1 MKLTKKSFNLLI
13 FTIYIISFFTS
24 ASSYFSISLIDN
36 IRRNFAVILPGIFCI
51 LLIYENRRNLKV
63 LLKNKIPL
71 ILYCLTIIWF
81 LLSFIFGIKSGLESF
96 KGFINFSV
104 LMTFILMIFNCDLTE
119 EEKKK
124 IKKHLFISFLI
135 VMILGVFQYIFK
147 INLNTYNNAKYP
159 GIFGRIHSTF
169 FIATLL
175 DKYVVLMFP
184 LITYELLK
192 DKDNKFYK
200 ILLIFAMLG
209 ITFTFSRSGGLIF
222 LVMSFIFF
230 IVTLL
235 KKQFKNSIL
244 MVVLICI
251 MILIPGAKYSV
262 QSALDYAYDT
272 VHMPKVLRL
281 DFVKLLSNGKEPI
294 IKDVEAGKC
303 ADLDCVG
310 DEEGS
315 KFFRDYYKSIGMEFL
330 KENPVFGIGVGNY
343 YYLYINQNAKDYL
356 QNDSIISDEY
366 PYMYPHNGFIQL
378 MAETGYI
385 GLVLFISY
393 ILSFA
398 VLKLKK
404 DDKDN
409 LNFYVILM
417 ILFGLS
423 IANITE
429 CMFHSKQIIYLF
441 AIMYGVYSNLQ
452 NEEKVVNS
460 KKKRLKKQN

>member
-1 MKLTKKSFNLLI
+1 MEQRLSH
-13 FTIYIISFFTS
+13 Y
-24 ASSYFSISLIDN
+24 
-36 IRRNFAVILPGIFCI
+36 
-51 LLIYENRRNLKV
+51 
-63 LLKNKIPL
+63 PL
-71 ILYCLTIIWF
+71 QY
-81 LLSFIFGIKSGLESF
+81 
-96 KGFINFSV
+96 
-104 LMTFILMIFNCDLTE
+104 
-119 EEKKK
+119 
-124 IKKHLFISFLI
+124 
-135 VMILGVFQYIFK
+135 ILGEWSFYG
-147 INLNTYNNAKYP
+147 LN
-159 GIFGRIHSTF
+159 F
-169 FIATLL
+169 
-175 DKYVVLMFP
+175 YVG
-184 LITYELLK
+184 E
-192 DKDNKFYK
+192 
-200 ILLIFAMLG
+200 G
-209 ITFTFSRSGGLIF
+209 
-222 LVMSFIFF
+222 
-230 IVTLL
+230 
-235 KKQFKNSIL
+235 
-244 MVVLICI
+244 C
-251 MILIPGAKYSV
+251 LIPRA
-262 QSALDYAYDT
+262 DT
-272 VHMPKVLRL
+272 EVLV
-281 DFVKLLSNGKEPI
+281 DTAF
-294 IKDVEAGKC
+294 
-303 ADLDCVG
+303 
-310 DEEGS
+310 
-315 KFFRDYYKSIGMEFL
+315 EFL